1 MANQPSLALLTG
13 MPISHVW
20 FGHGS
25 ALFLELGALSEGRSR
40 NGRTG
45 NPVGEVSVIADF
57 GWRVE
62 RQRSILGGSGD
73 SKRRWTSVSKK
84 LLGASVLS
92 AQTVGRIPELE
103 LQLSNGLWLVT
114 FSRYEG
120 QPTWA
125 VLFRALG
132 LGALY
137 IKRGVLHVDARHS

>member
-1 MANQPSLALLTG
+1 

-25 ALFLELGALSEGRSR
+25 ALFLELGALSEGTKRKDGSAC
-40 NGRTG
+40 NEQ
-45 NPVGEVSVIADF
+45 GEITVMVDF

-62 RQRSILGGSGD
+62 RQRSIVGGSGD
-73 SKRRWTSVSKK
+73 SRRLWASVSKK
-84 LLGASVLS
+84 LLGTSILS
-92 AQTVGRIPELE
+92 AQVVGRIPELQ

-125 VLFRALG
+125 VLFKALG
-132 LGALY
+132 LGALCV
-137 IKRGVLHVDARHS
+137 KGGRLHVDQRHS

>member
-1 MANQPSLALLTG
+1 MDG
-13 MPISHVW
+13 
-20 FGHGS
+20 
-25 ALFLELGALSEGRSR
+25 GA
-40 NGRTG
+40 G
-45 NPVGEVSVIADF
+45 NPRGEITVIADF

-73 SKRRWTSVSKK
+73 SKRRWATVSRK

-132 LGALY
+132 VGALA
-137 IKRGVLHVDARHS
+137 IERGRLHIDTRAPPIGYATASNRRP